1 MTANFILPLLGK
13 SFSTGT
19 QKLPLCFFED
29 NTYIKWLEVF
39 DAWELK
45 RFIGE
50 DGKKLENI
58 PKVLNLDITMNNV
71 DWTIGLQESKLFM
84 LVDTIIKNDALV
96 KSKKILGQRE
106 AITLNNWCMMW
117 KYDWV
122 IKNKLTFK
130 FKGKMLPSKKKG
142 FLNYMDQEWKDLAAE
157 KNFTYVVIS
166 NIQGEVMTLKDGSY

>member
-19 QKLPLCFFED
+19 QKLPLCF
-29 NTYIKWLEVF
+29 
-39 DAWELK
+39 WELK

-157 KNFTYVVIS
+157 KNFKHPRRSHDLKGWILLVIRLS
-166 NIQGEVMTLKDGSY
+166 S